1 MTYRRQR
8 SSVIRS
14 WRTRKE
20 QSSEDYWAWLDAEC
34 TYPTT
39 EPEYN
44 GVDSRPS
51 LSHSF
56 GELVG
61 PEKQLVKEEFEATAE
76 GDWYDIESNTIIDE
90 SHERYGN
97 EETGWQ
103 LLKAQTI
110 KRYVQYQTVDEPVNY
125 RFWENKN
132 DKANT

>member
-8 SSVIRS
+8 LSVIRS
-14 WRTRKE
+14 WRTR
-20 QSSEDYWAWLDAEC
+20 EDYLAWLDAEC
-34 TYPTT
+34 TYPAT
-39 EPEYN
+39 EPECN
-44 GVDSRPS
+44 GVGSEPS

-61 PEKQLVKEEFEATAE
+61 PEKRMVKEVYGATSE
-76 GDWYDIESNTIIDE
+76 GDWYDIESNSIINE

-103 LLKAQTI
+103 LLKAQKI

-125 RFWENKN
+125 RFKEDQDERAKH
-132 DKANT
+132 